1 MVLEVSQL
9 EALEAVVLEVSREL
23 LQGVFPGAAV
33 VGILEMVFG
42 AELELRWLVANLLV
56 ASFLV
61 ASSLHMFRFELTPGN
76 GSAAEMA
83 PTSGNFLELGIARVT
98 RVVAVRVA
106 RVAVTLV
113 GARVAASTLVG
124 ARVAPTP
131 VVPFVLGHSLP
142 GTRSHV
148 VFLLVMALLA
158 LDGGAVAGLRWHF
171 H

>member
-23 LQGVFPGAAV
+23 LQGVFHGAAV

-106 RVAVTLV
+106 RVV
-113 GARVAASTLVG
+113 GARVA
-124 ARVAPTP
+124 RVA
-131 VVPFVLGHSLP
+131 
-142 GTRSHV
+142 
-148 VFLLVMALLA
+148 
-158 LDGGAVAGLRWHF
+158 
-171 H
+171 